1 MCIGAPSPPGGKYG
15 HLQGPNYN
23 AASLHFTPQL
33 EQGKRSVLEIEGRKC
48 NLTQVHW
55 HQTRKKF
62 RTSLKHGTALAWHR
76 LGTGLAATWDPGV
89 SSLPSHLFQP
99 THPLPASPHYSTP
112 LPTPPLLLQE
122 GMKHLVVLLLP
133 MVQGITFC
141 VDYCQQVRRILGMVM
156 LVMMVVS
163 PGCPGLGGDGRAVLP
178 VENI

>member
-1 MCIGAPSPPGGKYG
+1 MAP
-15 HLQGPNYN
+15 
-23 AASLHFTPQL
+23 A
-33 EQGKRSVLEIEGRKC
+33 
-48 NLTQVHW
+48 W
-55 HQTRKKF
+55 HR
-62 RTSLKHGTALAWHR
+62 LGTGLALAWHW

-99 THPLPASPHYSTP
+99 THSLLSPLLHA
-112 LPTPPLLLQE
+112 TPPLLQE

-156 LVMMVVS
+156 LVIMVVS
-163 PGCPGLGGDGRAVLP
+163 PWCPGLGGDGRAVLP